1 LKNKY
6 ITRYISNILSKN
18 TKNMPVGPFG
28 TNSNCGCGTICM
40 LLGTLCCDFLVE
52 VFTCNFCCGACNKNN
67 DNREKEPLHK

>member
-1 LKNKY
+1 
-6 ITRYISNILSKN
+6 
-18 TKNMPVGPFG
+18 MPVGPFG

-52 VFTCNFCCGACNKNN
+52 VFTCNFCCGACNNNN